1 MIKNIYL
8 EDIVDFIKNPCIRK
22 LRSYTE
28 ENYNSENFINTF
40 KNNYNIFYKDK
51 EKNFNFI
58 ENSNVISCNID
69 SINLTEDIKIKVS
82 ILILLYDKLN
92 ENENWEIKYINLF
105 NEDNKTTISKSYIE
119 KIENIILEAL
129 LLIENNNANNDLLF
143 INNSCEFCNQ
153 FEFCKESLKDK
164 IQSIQILTKADIKY
178 LNKKNIFT
186 LNELERFDFSE
197 ATESLKDKKSDIYKY
212 LNHDN
217 NTITLHDKYY
227 LNWNNNDSKNYN
239 EFLVSFQG
247 HAKTDIVYS
256 FNIKNLNDNNN
267 EYILLTNTPN
277 NKEYVLEHYKKII
290 EIIYN
295 NILICHNNNKDAI
308 FYILAPYE
316 KMNFKKIIETSIKY
330 IKEYDKDFI
339 NKLLFV
345 SEYFGFEYHNKE
357 FIGKIYINPFLTP
370 LIDTKTLIEKY
381 FVLPLGK
388 YSFEEI
394 LAFILSE
401 DNLDTETL
409 NYNFKLSWALKPKLI
424 NDIWKNT
431 KNEDILDK
439 FNNAINYKL
448 DCFEKLIKKVK
459 EIIKNIQIIPDKI
472 KFKEYENS
480 KQTFCERF
488 VIKEEVSTIKE
499 YKQQFVDLP
508 FDRLVEKGILL
519 KCKITNEPKEKTDI
533 YNNIY
538 LYYSVKLY
546 DYEYSTL
553 INETYIEYFKKD
565 DLKKDNFKNFVIR
578 TFSFDYKLDL
588 LNPSESESKLKL
600 FYKNKK
606 KFVYENK
613 ISVDTIYIAKSC
625 YSNSQ
630 DSNHSNI
637 LENLHKSSIPN
648 FESTHTEYT
657 DDIYKSICN
666 NKVTLLWGPPG
677 TGKTHCIGTIVN
689 KIIEENISIRNILIS
704 GFTHLSID
712 NCLNKICSFY
722 NNKTEKVLF
731 YKTKIQNDFDYNQNI
746 LELDHIDNLFYYI
759 LKTRHIVGSTIHQF
773 NKIKINKKSEPVK
786 FDLIIIDEA
795 SQLKYVEFLMVS
807 NVIHENSKFLIVGD
821 NKQLPPIIKN
831 SYLNQNKKQIL
842 EAGSIFDFFD
852 DDNKSQY
859 VNKIQLTNCYRMNE
873 VISDYPSNELYEG
886 KLNPVNDVKNL
897 TLNFGNNFNL
907 KEDDYLSNI
916 LDPNY
921 PVTLCL
927 IKNNIP
933 DSKNQK
939 EATLVSDLC
948 NEIYNLLEE
957 KENINTDKKFLSV
970 ISPHNEHINLI
981 KRTLK
986 NKNSELE
993 NIFVNT
999 VDKIQGQESD
1009 IVIVSYGV
1017 TDSLFAFKEKEF
1029 IYNYNRLN
1037 VCITRA
1043 KKKLILIISEELLD
1057 IDYRLVDDN
1066 NLKEHIEFIDGYIKY
1081 IKDNSK
1087 NIININNIEIYRI
1100 KNAINNNNL

>member
-92 ENENWEIKYINLF
+92 ENEIWEIKYINLF
-105 NEDNKTTISKSYIE
+105 NEDNEDNKTTISKSYIE

-129 LLIENNNANNDLLF
+129 LLIENNNSNNDLLF

-227 LNWNNNDSKNYN
+227 LNWNNNDSKNNNDSENYN
-239 EFLVSFQG
+239 EFLISFQG

-394 LAFILSE
+394 LSFILSE
-401 DNLDTETL
+401 NNLDTETL

-431 KNEDILDK
+431 KNEDIVDK

-499 YKQQFVDLP
+499 YKQQFVDLS

-519 KCKITNEPKEKTDI
+519 KCKINDNNSSYDDI
-533 YNNIY
+533 YNKTH
-538 LYYSVKLY
+538 YS
-546 DYEYSTL
+546 YSCELDNKDGTL
-553 INETYIEYFKKD
+553 VNESFIEFFFKEKDKDDFKKFIER
-565 DLKKDNFKNFVIR
+565 K
-578 TFSFDYKLDL
+578 FSFDYTVKLDL
-588 LNPSESESKLKL
+588 LSSIEST
-600 FYKNKK
+600 F
-606 KFVYENK
+606 KF
-613 ISVDTIYIAKSC
+613 DTNTIIYIAKSC
-625 YSNSQ
+625 YSNF
-630 DSNHSNI
+630 DKSNHSKI
-637 LENLHKSSIPN
+637 LENLNNVKIPK
-648 FESTHTEYT
+648 FELKNNKYT
-657 DDIYKSICN
+657 SNVYESICN
-666 NKVTLLWGPPG
+666 NKITLLWGPPG

-689 KIIEENISIRNILIS
+689 KIIEENTSIRNILIS

-731 YKTKIQNDFDYNQNI
+731 YKTKIQNDFKYDKEIVKLKFINFFN
-746 LELDHIDNLFYYI
+746 YYFFKKI
-759 LKTRHIVGSTIHQF
+759 HIVGSTIHQF
-773 NKIKINKKSEPVK
+773 NKIEIKKDNEDKNGELAK

-852 DDNKSQY
+852 DDNKAQY

-897 TLNFGNNFNL
+897 TVNFGNNFNL

-921 PVTLCL
+921 PITLCL

-939 EATLVSDLC
+939 EATLVGDLC

-999 VDKIQGQESD
+999 VDKMQGQESD

-1100 KNAINNNNL
+1100 ENSINNNNL